1 MKFLTRF
8 AILIAL
14 AGGALTFMLAF
25 FLLRNANWSVLPALL
40 ISLVL
45 FALATIG
52 IWFMADTRSSR
63 QIESDA
69 YTLQAEQKA
78 QAVLQQL
85 QQLRRIAHSVRNRKA
100 YTSLQ
105 HICND
110 TDELLRRIRQRH
122 PSDLLS
128 AATTLD
134 GYITSMVPLVETY
147 IDIYANKRY
156 YENPD
161 QKLQEIQDGFAS
173 FEGYLVNSIRLITQG
188 QHLVLDVDLKM
199 LEAAQYKRLA

>member
-1 MKFLTRF
+1 VKSLTRF

-14 AGGALTFMLAF
+14 AGGALTFIIAF

-40 ISLVL
+40 ISLLL
-45 FALATIG
+45 FVLATIG

-63 QIESDA
+63 QIELDA

-78 QAVLQQL
+78 QAVLQQV
-85 QQLRRIAHSVRNRKA
+85 QQLRRLAQQVRNRQA
-100 YTSLQ
+100 HSLLQ
-105 HICND
+105 HICTD
-110 TDELLRRIRQRH
+110 ADELLRRIRKQH
-122 PSDLLS
+122 PSSHLS

-134 GYITSMVPLVETY
+134 GYITRMVPLAEKY
-147 IDIYANKRY
+147 IDIYTYKRY

-161 QKLQEIQDGFAS
+161 QKLQEIQEGFAS
-173 FEGYLVNSIRLITQG
+173 FDGYLVNSIKLITQG

-199 LEAAQYKRLA
+199 LEAAQYTRLA